1 MKTFLTLTD
10 TAKCLGMSLQE
21 AARETG
27 RAGLKTVLFQGQK
40 CYLRSDILDWLT
52 REFGSL
58 AADRLALAEQS
69 NAQTA
74 GIDSRALLVTEM
86 LTGNIVTP
94 DRIGTRSSM
103 LRFMSAEAC
112 RTGALYDD
120 ASLLEQLTLREDA
133 ASTALRCGAA
143 LVHPLDVRK
152 LFVEHSLLMLFRPPH
167 PLPFGEESGRL
178 TSLFFLMVFPAA
190 NEHLHML
197 ARLNRLL
204 RLQGFV
210 DDMLSAAGPAEML
223 DIVRERERELRDPAR
238 KGDSR

>member
-10 TAKCLGMSLQE
+10 TAKCMGMSLQE

-40 CYLRSDILDWLT
+40 CFLRSDILDWLT

-69 NAQTA
+69 NAETA
-74 GIDSRALLVTEM
+74 GIDSGTLLVTEM
-86 LTGNIVTP
+86 LSGNIVTP
-94 DRIGTRSSM
+94 DRVGTRSSM
-103 LRFMSAEAC
+103 LRYMAAEAC
-112 RTGALYDD
+112 RTGALYDT
-120 ASLLEQLTLREDA
+120 AALLEQLTLREQA

-152 LFVEHSLLMLFRPPH
+152 LFVEQSLLMLFRPPH

-178 TSLFFLMVFPAA
+178 TSLFFLMIFPVA

-204 RLQGFV
+204 RLHGFV
-210 DDMLSAAGPAEML
+210 DSMLFAPGPTEML
-223 DIVRERERELRDPAR
+223 DIVREGEHELCAP
-238 KGDSR
+238 S